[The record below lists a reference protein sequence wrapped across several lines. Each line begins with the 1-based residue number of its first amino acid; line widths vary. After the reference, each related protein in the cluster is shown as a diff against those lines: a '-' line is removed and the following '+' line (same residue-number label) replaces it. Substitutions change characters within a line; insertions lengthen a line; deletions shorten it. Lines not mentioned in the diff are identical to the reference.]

1 MQETLSYRANFVFHY
16 LNANNLYVWK
26 RIQKLATHEFAWK
39 NFMIP
44 LLKKNPDKLLEKDR
58 QGYIV
63 EVV

>member
-26 RIQKLATHEFAWK
+26 RIQKLATHEFAWE

-44 LLKKNPDKLLEKDR
+44 LLKKKTDKLLEKDR

>member
-1 MQETLSYRANFVFHY
+1 MQETLPYRANFVFHY

-44 LLKKNPDKLLEKDR
+44 LLKKKTDKLLEKDR